1 VHERVRPFGVRK
13 PVWRDR
19 GFALL
24 WGGQTVSEVGS
35 QVTTLALPTLAI
47 FTFHA
52 GPAEVGLLVASNR
65 VPFPILGLFAG
76 AIVDRMH
83 KRPLMIAC
91 NLARLLILGAIPVLA
106 AASALRLWELFVAAV
121 GVGLFTVFFDIAYQA
136 YVPTLVGADQLLEAN
151 SRLEV
156 SYSGAA
162 LVGPGLGGVLIQA
175 VGAARAVLVDALSF
189 LVSAVTLLAIRRHEE
204 PTVREQRRHLLGEV
218 GEGLRHVFG
227 SPVLRAQLLCMSA
240 AGLFAHMFEA
250 PLFVFAYGR
259 LHLSPGLLGAILA
272 SEGLGM
278 VAGTTLAM
286 RTTTRFGVG
295 HVVAVAGGVTSG
307 LTALIPL
314 AVFLPPVAF
323 LLPLFIVSGGFSTIG
338 NIAQVSLRQS
348 LSPLR
353 LQGRMTSVFRTFFWG
368 VWPLGN
374 LLGGLLAAAIGASTT
389 LWVAGLLGLAAY
401 LTIVFTPLWRVHDL
415 GSESVGR
422 DSPQGAQTTVT
433 P

>member
-1 VHERVRPFGVRK
+1 M
-13 PVWRDR
+13 WRDR

-24 WGGQTVSEVGS
+24 WGGETVSEVGS

-52 GPAEVGLLVASNR
+52 GPAAVGLVIASNR
-65 VPFPILGLFAG
+65 LPFPILGLFAG
-76 AIVDRMH
+76 AIVDRVR

-91 NLARLLILGAIPVLA
+91 NLARLLILVAIPVLS
-106 AASALRLWELFVAAV
+106 AASALHLWELFVAAV
-121 GVGLFTVFFDIAYQA
+121 GMGVFTVFFDIAYQA

-156 SYSGAA
+156 TYSGAA

-175 VGAARAVLVDALSF
+175 VGAVRAVLVDAVSF
-189 LVSAVTLLAIRRHEE
+189 LVSAVTILLIRRPEQ
-204 PTVREQRRHLLGEV
+204 PTVTQRRRHLLREV

-227 SPVLRAQLLCMSA
+227 SPVLRAQILCISA

-250 PLFVFAYGR
+250 PLYVFAYSR

-272 SEGLGM
+272 SQGLGM
-278 VAGTTLAM
+278 VVGTTLAM
-286 RTTTRFGVG
+286 RITTRFGVG
-295 HVVAVAGGVTSG
+295 RVVTLAGGATSA
-307 LTALIPL
+307 LSALIPL
-314 AVFLPPVAF
+314 AVFVPPVAL
-323 LLPLFIVSGGFSTIG
+323 LLPLFVVSGVFSTAG
-338 NIAQVSLRQS
+338 DIAQLSLRQS

-353 LQGRMTSVFRTFFWG
+353 LQGRMTSVFRSFFWG
-368 VWPLGN
+368 VWPIGN

-389 LWVAGLLGLAAY
+389 LWLAGLLGLAAY

-415 GSESVGR
+415 GSASGGR
-422 DSPQGAQTTVT
+422 DAPHEVPTTMT
-433 P
+433 R

>member
-1 VHERVRPFGVRK
+1 MTA

-24 WGGQTVSEVGS
+24 WGGETVSEVGS

-52 GPAEVGLLVASNR
+52 GPAAVGLLIASNR

-76 AIVDRMH
+76 AIVDRIR
-83 KRPLMIAC
+83 KRPLMVVC
-91 NLARLLILGAIPVLA
+91 NVARLLILCAIPVLA
-106 AASALRLWELFVAAV
+106 AASALQLWELFVAAV
-121 GVGLFTVFFDIAYQA
+121 GMGVFTVFFDIAYQA
-136 YVPTLVGADQLLEAN
+136 YVPNLVGADQLLEAN

-156 SYSGAA
+156 TYSGAA

-175 VGAARAVLVDALSF
+175 VGAVRAVLVDAAAF
-189 LVSAVTLLAIRRHEE
+189 LVSAVTILLIRRDEQ
-204 PTVREQRRHLLGEV
+204 PTVTQQRRHLLREV

-227 SPVLRAQLLCMSA
+227 SPVLRAQILCMSA

-250 PLFVFAYGR
+250 PLYVFAYSR

-272 SEGLGM
+272 SQGLGM
-278 VAGTTLAM
+278 VVGTTLAM
-286 RTTTRFGVG
+286 RVTTRFGVG
-295 HVVAVAGGVTSG
+295 RVVTLGGAAGSG

-314 AVFLPPVAF
+314 AVFVPPVAL
-323 LLPLFIVSGGFSTIG
+323 LLPLFIVSGMFSTAG
-338 NIAQVSLRQS
+338 DIAQVSLRQS

-353 LQGRMTSVFRTFFWG
+353 LQGRMTSVFRSFFWG

-389 LWVAGLLGLAAY
+389 LWLAGLLGLAAY

-415 GSESVGR
+415 GSST
-422 DSPQGAQTTVT
+422 SPLPVRAG
-433 P
+433 

>member
-1 VHERVRPFGVRK
+1 MST

-52 GPAEVGLLVASNR
+52 GPAAVGLLIASNR
-65 VPFPILGLFAG
+65 VPFPVLGLFAG
-76 AIVDRMH
+76 AIVDRVR
-83 KRPLMIAC
+83 KRPLMIGC
-91 NLARLLILGAIPVLA
+91 SLARLLVVGAIPVLA
-106 AASALRLWELFVAAV
+106 ATSTLQLWELFVAAL
-121 GVGLFTVFFDIAYQA
+121 GVGIFTVFFDIAYQA
-136 YVPTLVGADQLLEAN
+136 YVPALVRPDQLVEAN

-156 SYSGAA
+156 TYSGAA
-162 LVGPGLGGVLIQA
+162 LVGPGLGGLLIQA
-175 VGAARAVLVDALSF
+175 VGAVRAVLVDALSF
-189 LVSAVTLLAIRRHEE
+189 LVSAATLLAIHRPEE
-204 PTVREQRRHLLGEV
+204 PATAQNRRHLLREV

-250 PLFVFAYGR
+250 PLYVFAYSR

-278 VAGTTLAM
+278 VVGTTLAM
-286 RTTTRFGVG
+286 RITTRFGVG
-295 HVVAVAGGVTSG
+295 HVVATAGGVTSA
-307 LTALIPL
+307 LVALIPL
-314 AVFLPPVAF
+314 AVFVPPVAL
-323 LLPLFIVSGGFSTIG
+323 LLPLFIVSGGFSTVG
-338 NIAQVSLRQS
+338 DIAQVSLRQS

-368 VWPLGN
+368 VWPIGN
-374 LLGGLLAAAIGASTT
+374 LLGGVLAAAIGASTT
-389 LWVAGLLGLAAY
+389 LWLAGVLGLAAY
-401 LTIVFTPLWRVHDL
+401 LSIIFTPLWRVRGF
-415 GSESVGR
+415 GSASRGR
-422 DSPQGAQTTVT
+422 DAPHEAPTAMTR
-433 P
+433 